1 MNTRT
6 EDKGTGRVEPPRRL
20 KHPISRR
27 FSGKILFLGLVAG
40 IIPLAFLLFFGM
52 FSQALFRDV
61 HQFLSDLKAKEG
73 QRLESYQHKLI
84 HQQVRQ
90 KALDVAQ
97 DIVEYLKN
105 HKKETWGQIL
115 KDPAFREVAV
125 QPVGMVGETFL
136 LAAPD
141 KKILLHRKQ
150 ACQGQ
155 SLEKAVCL
163 DEDKTEPPNFQLVD
177 NFSLQEFSLMPSQ
190 GGDSYFHGFLV
201 PVAVQPLRGP
211 KLMVGAWVDRGE
223 MDLLLA
229 QSRTIFKTTLNV
241 SETLIENR
249 LVQFRENL
257 FYVLAI
263 LGLAALAVSL
273 ALARSLTRQVNKLAL
288 AAEAFDQGNLGYRIA
303 DPGRDELGQLARTL
317 NRMAASLNDNT
328 ISRMEWENTFNALP
342 DQVIVVDAEACVTR
356 LNRAAA
362 LYLEVFPEEALRS
375 HLTELKQ
382 PGKDWFPEEAL
393 AQALDQGKKTQT
405 ERCTDDHHTF
415 LVTVDPCRDLQG
427 HISGAVF
434 VARDISALKRMQSE
448 LAKASHFLQ
457 QIIDSAPLGFMFINP
472 EGLITEANAQVCREF
487 GYVPEDIL
495 HRHYALLYVHEA
507 EHQQVIAELAAK
519 GEVLSRQVEI
529 RGGNGTTAPAR
540 LSVRTLTDKDGGVIG
555 SVCLMSNITEEVSL
569 QRQLEQ
575 AQKQE
580 VIATLAGGLAHNFNN
595 LLMIIMGLITLI
607 LEKIPTDSPIYEDL
621 KDIERQL
628 RAGREVT
635 RKLLAF
641 RRASSYQIEPLNLN
655 NLVETTADMFG
666 RTRQELVIHKELSPE
681 LPAVEVDSSQI
692 QQVLINLL
700 INAWHAM
707 PQGGEILLRTR
718 AVHLTDWD
726 DPNWELEPG
735 PHVCLSV
742 TDTGSGMDEDTVSH
756 LFSPFF
762 TTKEPGQGSGLGL
775 ASAYR
780 IMKNHRGAIQ
790 VISTPGEGS
799 TFTLFFPSSTAI
811 PLDVAPEEKH
821 IVPGQGTIL
830 VVEDEPTL
838 RRVSIKLLEKLGY
851 QVMEASCGERA
862 LEIFSERNGEID
874 LVLLD
879 MIMPGLTGL
888 QTLERLRALNPRVRV
903 ILCSGMDEAKEEN
916 LPSGVSFVPKP
927 VPLEILSQK
936 VAAAL
941 GS

>member
-6 EDKGTGRVEPPRRL
+6 EDKGTGRVATPCRL
-20 KHPISRR
+20 KCPIFRR
-27 FSGKILFLGLVAG
+27 FSGKILFLGVVAG
-40 IIPLAFLLFFGM
+40 IIPLVFLLFFTV
-52 FSQALFRDV
+52 FSQVLTRDV
-61 HQFLSDLKAKEG
+61 HHSLSELKAREG

-97 DIVEYLKN
+97 DVVEYLKN
-105 HKKETWGQIL
+105 HQKKTWEQIL
-115 KDPAFREVAV
+115 QDPDFREVAV

-136 LAAPD
+136 VAAPD
-141 KKILLHRKQ
+141 KTILLHRKHS
-150 ACQGQ
+150 CEGQ
-155 SLEKAVCL
+155 PLARVVCL
-163 DEDKTEPPNFQLVD
+163 EGDRDEPPNLQLYGSS
-177 NFSLQEFSLMPSQ
+177 SLQEFSLKPDQ
-190 GGDSYFHGFLV
+190 GGDSFFHGFLV

-211 KLMVGAWVDRGE
+211 KLMVGAWVDQGE
-223 MDLLLA
+223 MDLLLG

-241 SETLIENR
+241 SETLIGNR
-249 LVQFRENL
+249 LVQFRERL

-263 LGLAALAVSL
+263 LGSL
-273 ALARSLTRQVNKLAL
+273 AFIGSMFLARSLTRQVNRLAS

-303 DPGRDELGQLARTL
+303 EPGQDELGQLARTL

-393 AQALDQGKKTQT
+393 AQALEQGKKTQT
-405 ERCTDDHHTF
+405 ERCTDDQHTF
-415 LVTVDPCRDLQG
+415 LVTVDPCRDLKG
-427 HISGAVF
+427 SINGAVF

-472 EGLITEANAQVCREF
+472 QGLITEANAQVCREF
-487 GYVPEDIL
+487 GFVPEDL
-495 HRHYALLYVHEA
+495 LNRPYARLYANEA
-507 EHQQVIAELAAK
+507 EYQQVISELAAK
-519 GEVLSRQVEI
+519 GEALAHQVEI
-529 RGGNGTTAPAR
+529 QGGDGLTAPAR
-540 LSVRTLTDKDGGVIG
+540 LSVRTLPDKDGEVIG
-555 SVCLMSNITEEVSL
+555 TVCLMSNITEEVSL

-595 LLMIIMGLITLI
+595 LLMIIMGLTTLV
-607 LEKIPTDSPIYEDL
+607 LEKISPDHPIYEDL

-641 RRASSYQIEPLNLN
+641 RRASSYQIQPISLN
-655 NLVETTADMFG
+655 NLVEATADMFG
-666 RTRQELVIHKELSPE
+666 RTRQELVIHKELSPD

-726 DPNWELEPG
+726 DPTWELEPG

-742 TDTGSGMDEDTVSH
+742 TDTGIGMDENTVSH

-762 TTKEPGQGSGLGL
+762 TTKEPGLGSGLGL

-799 TFTLFFPSSTAI
+799 TFTLFFPSSAAV
-811 PLDVAPEEKH
+811 PLDVAPEEKQ

-838 RRVSIKLLEKLGY
+838 RRVSSKLLEKLGY
-851 QVMEASCGERA
+851 QVLEASCGERA

>member
-1 MNTRT
+1 MNMRT
-6 EDKGTGRVEPPRRL
+6 EDQGTERAARPRRL
-20 KHPISRR
+20 KYPIFRS
-27 FSGKILFLGLVAG
+27 FSGKIRLLGLVAV
-40 IIPLAFLLFFGM
+40 IIPLVFLLFFGL

-61 HQFLSDLKAKEG
+61 HQSLTDLKAREG

-97 DIVEYLKN
+97 DIVEYLKT
-105 HKKETWGQIL
+105 HKGKTWEQIRR
-115 KDPAFREVAV
+115 DPAFREVAV

-136 LAAPD
+136 LAGPD
-141 KKILLHRKQ
+141 KKILLHQKHD
-150 ACQGQ
+150 CEGQ
-155 SLEKAVCL
+155 SLEKAICL
-163 DEDKTEPPNFQLVD
+163 DGDRASPPNLQL
-177 NFSLQEFSLMPSQ
+177 FGTPSLQEFSLVPGQ
-190 GGDSYFHGFLV
+190 AGAPYFHGFLV
-201 PVAVQPLRGP
+201 PVGVQPLRGP

-249 LVQFRENL
+249 LVQFRESL

-263 LGLAALAVSL
+263 LGSL
-273 ALARSLTRQVNKLAL
+273 AFIGSMFLARSLTRQVNSLAL
-288 AAEAFDQGNLGYRIA
+288 AAEAFDQGNLGHRIA

-317 NRMAASLNDNT
+317 NRMAAGLNDNT

-375 HLTELKQ
+375 HLADLKQ

-393 AQALDQGKKTQT
+393 TQALEHGKKTQT

-415 LVTVDPCRDLQG
+415 LVTVDPCRDLKG
-427 HISGAVF
+427 RINGAVF
-434 VARDISALKRMQSE
+434 VARDISALKRLQSE

-472 EGLITEANAQVCREF
+472 QGLITEANAQVCREF
-487 GYVPEDIL
+487 GYVPDDIL
-495 HRHYALLYVHEA
+495 NRHYSLLYANEA
-507 EHQQVIAELAAK
+507 ELQQVTAELAAK
-519 GEVLSRQVEI
+519 GEVLARQVEI
-529 RGGNGTTAPAR
+529 LDGSGLPAPAR
-540 LSVRTLTDKDGGVIG
+540 LSVRNLSDKDGGVIG
-555 SVCLMSNITEEVSL
+555 SVCLMSNISEEVSL

-595 LLMIIMGLITLI
+595 LLMIIMGLTTLI
-607 LEKIPTDSPIYEDL
+607 LEKISKDHPIYEDL

-641 RRASSYQIEPLNLN
+641 RRASSYQIQPLNLN

-666 RTRQELVIHKELSPE
+666 RTRQELVIHKEFSPE

-707 PQGGEILLRTR
+707 PQGGEIFLSTR

-726 DPNWELEPG
+726 DPTWELEPG

-799 TFTLFFPSSTAI
+799 TFTLFFPSSTAV
-811 PLDVAPEEKH
+811 PLDMAPEEKN

-862 LEIFSERNGEID
+862 LEIFTERNGEID

-903 ILCSGMDEAKEEN
+903 ILCSGMDQAKEET